1 MIFANQQEKNRWLN
15 SKRQEMVSQGLSDE
29 EIEEKIDALTETN
42 WTRQEWESY
51 YGGAQDDW

>member
-29 EIEEKIDALTETN
+29 EIEEKIDALAETN
-42 WTRQEWESY
+42 WTRQECESY